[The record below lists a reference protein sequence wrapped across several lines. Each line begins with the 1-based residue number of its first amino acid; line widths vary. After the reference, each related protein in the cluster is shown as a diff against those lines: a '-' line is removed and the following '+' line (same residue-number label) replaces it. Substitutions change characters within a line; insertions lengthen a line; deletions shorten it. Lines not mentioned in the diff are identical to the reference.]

1 MPSPRPWTKSDDA
14 ELTRRHGDGESLHS
28 IAKSM
33 GRGKATVSKKATALG
48 LTWERTRAAAAA
60 QAHAT
65 DAKARRAAL
74 QVALLG
80 DAEKLRSQLWEQ
92 ATVFNFGG
100 KDNTYEERTLDKP
113 PFADQLKIMQATGIA
128 VDRSLKLADYD
139 TGGAEHVR
147 SLLAGMAEQ
156 LGLTPTTETP

>member
-1 MPSPRPWTKSDDA
+1 MTSPRPWADTELD
-14 ELTRRHGDGESLHS
+14 ELTRRHANGETLHS
-28 IAKSM
+28 IAKNI
-33 GRGKATVSKKATALG
+33 GRSKGSISAKATALG
-48 LTWERTRAAAAA
+48 LTWERTRTAKAA
-60 QAHAT
+60 QAHAI

-74 QVALLG
+74 QVNLLS
-80 DAEKLRSQLWEQ
+80 DAERLRAQLWEQ

-100 KDNTYEERTLDKP
+100 KDNTYEEHTLDKP

-147 SLLAGMAEQ
+147 SLLAGLAEQ
-156 LGLTPTTETP
+156 LGLTPTEQP